1 MPYLSPEY
9 FTNFLSPVASG
20 FRLFKN
26 ANRFT
31 GAAFLMATAAIGP
44 GFITQTT
51 VFTGQLFTSFGFAIL
66 ISIFLDIVVQ
76 LNIWRAITVSGK
88 RGPEVANEVL
98 PGLGTLLVILVAAGG
113 FIFNIG
119 NMAGCSLALQSLFG
133 ISLQTGALLSC
144 GLAIL
149 IFLVK
154 EFGKAMDAF
163 TKILGI
169 LMIGLMIYLAYTANP
184 PVVEMIHHS
193 FLPEKM
199 DVISIVTLVGGTVG
213 GYISFAG
220 AHRMLDAGATGTKNL
235 AEVNKGAVTGILLA
249 GIMRILLFA
258 AVAGVV
264 ATGFSLPAENPAAA
278 VFGEAAGNI
287 GLLLFG
293 IILWAAAITS
303 VVAAAY
309 TSVSFI
315 ASINPWTAKRQRYI
329 IIGFIFLSALFF
341 TFLGSPTQLLVR
353 AGTLNGLVLPVAL
366 TAILLAVSRKNF
378 VKGYKHPL
386 WLLIMGWVVILL
398 LSVMSVRAIIVLL
411 SKG

>member
-1 MPYLSPEY
+1 M
-9 FTNFLSPVASG
+9 ASA

-66 ISIFLDIVVQ
+66 LSILLDIVVQ
-76 LNIWRAITVSGK
+76 LNIWRAIAVSGK
-88 RGPEVANEVL
+88 RAPEVANDAI
-98 PGLGTLLVILVAAGG
+98 PGLGTVLVILVAAGG

-119 NMAGCSLALQSLFG
+119 NIAGCSLALQSLFG
-133 ISLQTGALLSC
+133 ISLSTGALLSC

-154 EFGKAMDAF
+154 EFGKAMDTF
-163 TKILGI
+163 TKLLGI
-169 LMIGLMIYLAYTANP
+169 LMIGLMIYVAYTAHP
-184 PVVEMIHHS
+184 PAFEMIHHS
-193 FLPEKM
+193 FLPEKV

-220 AHRMLDAGATGTKNL
+220 AHRMLDSGTYGISSL
-235 AEVNKGAVTGILLA
+235 PEVNKGAVTGILLA

-264 ATGFSLPAENPAAA
+264 ATGFALPPENPAAA
-278 VFGEAAGNI
+278 VFGKAAGKT
-287 GLLLFG
+287 GLIMFG
-293 IILWAAAITS
+293 IILWSAAITS

-315 ASINPWTAKRQRYI
+315 ASINPWTAKRQRFI
-329 IIGFIFLSALFF
+329 IMGFIALSALSFA
-341 TFLGSPTQLLVR
+341 FLGSPTQLLVR

-366 TAILLAVSRKNF
+366 SGILLAVSRKKF
-378 VKGYKHPL
+378 VPGYRHPV
-386 WLLIMGWVVILL
+386 WLVVTGWGVILL
-398 LSVMSVRAIIVLL
+398 LFIMSIRALIVIF
-411 SKG
+411 GNG